1 MPILPPSSVQ
11 AAAGAASASRIA
23 NPAVLR
29 NLTKKPGAPTRDED
43 EMIVGPEAVDK
54 SQAVRPL
61 ADNSQENARE
71 DHQQH
76 GQDYNRAGKKRPDD
90 EHKLDVAG

>member
-29 NLTKKPGAPTRDED
+29 TLLKKPGAIARAED
-43 EMIVGPEAVDK
+43 EVIVGAEAVDK
-54 SQAVRPL
+54 SQVVRPL
-61 ADNSQENARE
+61 EDNSQENARE

-76 GQDYNRAGKKRPDD
+76 AQDYDRGGKKRDD
-90 EHKLDVAG
+90 DQHHLDVAG